1 MKKVE
6 RERKKMSVNKKWPT
20 RAGRTKD
27 RNMDR
32 LAMKADAMGVY
43 TVESLVK
50 GVCFFLDREDIVISS
65 GGGFFRMSQMDAM
78 KICKEAVEII
88 KDYRGI

>member
-1 MKKVE
+1 
-6 RERKKMSVNKKWPT
+6 MSVNKKWPT

-27 RNMDR
+27 RNMDG
-32 LAMKADAMGVY
+32 LATKADAMGVY

>member
-32 LAMKADAMGVY
+32 LATKADAMGVY

-65 GGGFFRMSQMDAM
+65 GGGFFRMSQIDAM